1 MIENTNSA
9 PEPGAQSTSNFTA
22 LVLAASRR
30 GPGDAVAQIQSK
42 SHKCLVNLNGTAMI
56 ERVLQ
61 VLVDTPEITRIFVSV
76 EDADVLREAPKV
88 AAWMDSGMVVPITSK
103 GNLAESLFAA
113 VQDIPDPYPL
123 MITAGDNALHTSEML
138 SHFCTEVS
146 KGEADAYIAMT
157 RAQLILDKYP
167 EGARAFHRLKD
178 DAYSSCNLYAVTS
191 DKGVQGA
198 KPFATGGQFGKKP
211 LRIAKGFG
219 ILSLIL
225 YKMKWLTL
233 EGVTH
238 RISKAIKAKTQ
249 AVLMPWAEG
258 PIDVDN
264 PKDYALVTKILK
276 GIEGDREQSDEGGF
290 DVARGDERGNG

>member
-1 MIENTNSA
+1 MTDTSHNTPESGANNA
-9 PEPGAQSTSNFTA
+9 PESGAPTTSGFTA
-22 LVLAASRR
+22 LVLAASRK
-30 GPGDAVAQIQSK
+30 GPGDEVAKIQGK

-61 VLVDTPEITRIFVSV
+61 TVVDTPEVTRIFISV
-76 EDADVLREAPKV
+76 EDAAVLREVPKV
-88 AAWMDSGMVVPITSK
+88 AAWLDSGMVVPIPSK
-103 GNLAESLFAA
+103 GNLAESLFSA
-113 VQDIPDPYPL
+113 VQDIDDPYPL
-123 MITAGDNALHTSEML
+123 MITAGDNALHTPEML

-146 KGEADAYIAMT
+146 KSNADAFIAMA

-178 DAYSSCNLYAVTS
+178 DAYSSCNLYAVNN
-191 DKGVQGA
+191 DKGVNGA

-211 LRIAKGFG
+211 MRIAKGFG
-219 ILSLIL
+219 VLSLIL

-233 EGVTH
+233 DGVTT
-238 RISKAIKAKTQ
+238 RISKAIKAKTE

-276 GIEGDREQSDEGGF
+276 GMEGDKEGGTE
-290 DVARGDERGNG
+290 VGNG